1 MTGKNRQAENPTQS
15 GAASAG
21 TATKANDPDKQDRT
35 GKYGG
40 DDGALEHDRTEI
52 AKPGDTRST
61 AEPGR
66 KQGA

>member
-1 MTGKNRQAENPTQS
+1 MTGRNRQADTPTKT
-15 GAASAG
+15 GTDGAG

-40 DDGALEHDRTEI
+40 DDGALEHDRAEVTTPE
-52 AKPGDTRST
+52 DTRST

-66 KQGA
+66 KPGA

>member
-1 MTGKNRQAENPTQS
+1 MTGKNRQADNPTQS
-15 GAASAG
+15 GSSGAG

-40 DDGALEHDRTEI
+40 DDGALEHDRAEVTTPAE
-52 AKPGDTRST
+52 TRST

-66 KQGA
+66 KQGT